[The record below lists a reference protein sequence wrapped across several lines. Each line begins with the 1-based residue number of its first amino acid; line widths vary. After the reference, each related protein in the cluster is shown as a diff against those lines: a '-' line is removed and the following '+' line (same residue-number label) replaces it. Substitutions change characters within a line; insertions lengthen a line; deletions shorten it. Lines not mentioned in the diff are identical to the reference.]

1 MTQPVDSEQS
11 RVDEQ
16 LADAPSPRGEALLD
30 VLFDPRGHDPIT
42 NKEMVAYVAFL
53 KGLPQSCTEIPLAK
67 DRMMMCFETYR
78 GIGISVWEAS
88 AIYAAISGT
97 EAVVPLDRALTLV
110 RYAFRT
116 ICGYIEDDGTDEPSQ
131 AQDLFKACKA
141 IASAFEA
148 AEARNAPP
156 RAWVERQKSRL
167 SPTLATAMAG
177 AASLRHYP
185 ARQAML
191 RPYPEYEEL
200 PLAAYNNAP
209 RRPADDGAKKHLEQH
224 ARDVLR
230 QLATLDLVLR
240 GSTAVDRGLD
250 PATIV
255 EATFANVAA
264 MVNSIAESRKQAVDA
279 RFDVPKT
286 EPALFAKEDLA
297 ALQARSSV
305 AKALQPSRQWDKGQ
319 PRGRD
324 RPYQKP
330 YQKPKGK
337 GKGKGRGKGPKRF
350 PASRTTEEE
359 EH

>member
-1 MTQPVDSEQS
+1 MTQPVDNEQS

-16 LADAPSPRGEALLD
+16 LADAPPPSGEAMLD
-30 VLFDPRGHDPIT
+30 VLFDPTGHDPIT
-42 NKEMVAYVAFL
+42 DKEMVAYVAFL
-53 KGLPQSCTEIPLAK
+53 KGLPQSCTEIPLPK

-78 GIGISVWEAS
+78 GIGISIWEAS

-97 EAVVPLDRALTLV
+97 ETVVPLERALTLV
-110 RYAFRT
+110 RDAFRT
-116 ICGYIEDDGTDEPSQ
+116 IWGYIEDDGTDEPSQ

-167 SPTLATAMAG
+167 SPTLATALAG
-177 AASLRHYP
+177 AGSLRHYP

-279 RFDVPKT
+279 RFDAPKP

-297 ALQARSSV
+297 ALQARTSV

-350 PASRTTEEE
+350 PASRTTEDE

>member
-1 MTQPVDSEQS
+1 
-11 RVDEQ
+11 
-16 LADAPSPRGEALLD
+16 
-30 VLFDPRGHDPIT
+30 
-42 NKEMVAYVAFL
+42 
-53 KGLPQSCTEIPLAK
+53 
-67 DRMMMCFETYR
+67 
-78 GIGISVWEAS
+78 
-88 AIYAAISGT
+88 
-97 EAVVPLDRALTLV
+97 
-110 RYAFRT
+110 
-116 ICGYIEDDGTDEPSQ
+116 
-131 AQDLFKACKA
+131 
-141 IASAFEA
+141 
-148 AEARNAPP
+148 
-156 RAWVERQKSRL
+156 
-167 SPTLATAMAG
+167 
-177 AASLRHYP
+177 
-185 ARQAML
+185 
-191 RPYPEYEEL
+191 
-200 PLAAYNNAP
+200 
-209 RRPADDGAKKHLEQH
+209 
-224 ARDVLR
+224 
-230 QLATLDLVLR
+230 
-240 GSTAVDRGLD
+240 LD